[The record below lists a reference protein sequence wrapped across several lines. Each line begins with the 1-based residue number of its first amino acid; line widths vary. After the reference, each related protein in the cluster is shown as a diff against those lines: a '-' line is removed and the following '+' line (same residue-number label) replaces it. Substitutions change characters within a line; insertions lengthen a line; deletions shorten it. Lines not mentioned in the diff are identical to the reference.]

1 VVPDLLCLGKGLTS
15 GFPLSACVG
24 TPRAMGAWGLSKGE
38 ALHTS
43 TFLVRARASMP
54 RRIFWGGLLRSL
66 TIFRTQKPPTLS
78 GRVVSLSRRNV
89 AENGCRR
96 RRVTLWAVLPAWQ
109 WWS

>member
-43 TFLVRARASMP
+43 TFLVRPFSRVSVHSGASVGRSVGRAGVGAGK
-54 RRIFWGGLLRSL
+54 R
-66 TIFRTQKPPTLS
+66 
-78 GRVVSLSRRNV
+78 
-89 AENGCRR
+89 A
-96 RRVTLWAVLPAWQ
+96 LWP
-109 WWS
+109 